1 VVTLLRAATNS
12 KIFKTLFGKMLRS
25 VLLYTNID
33 MDEIVIRDAVEA
45 DLPVILDIY
54 NDVVVNTTAVYSE
67 KPHTLQMRADWYL
80 DRVNNG
86 FPVYVAELNGDITGF
101 CSFGHFR
108 AWPCYRYT
116 AELSLY
122 VAENYRGRGISK
134 IMLQALID
142 RAQEMNIHALLAG
155 VSADNQI
162 SVNLHRS
169 FGFGEV
175 AHFKEVG
182 YKFGRWL
189 DLKFLE
195 LLLNSAP
202 GPI

>member
-1 VVTLLRAATNS
+1 MD
-12 KIFKTLFGKMLRS
+12 K
-25 VLLYTNID
+25 VL
-33 MDEIVIRDAVEA
+33 IRDAHEG
-45 DLPVILDIY
+45 DLAVILDIY
-54 NDVVVNTTAVYSE
+54 NDVIVNTTAVYSE
-67 KPHTLQMRADWYL
+67 KPHTLQMRKDWYL

-86 FPVYVAELNGDITGF
+86 FPVFVAEMDGNITGF

-122 VAENYRGRGISK
+122 VDGSYRGNGISK

-142 RAQEMNIHALLAG
+142 RAVEMNIHALLAG
-155 VSADNQI
+155 ISADNQI
-162 SVNLHRS
+162 SINLHRS
-169 FGFGEV
+169 FGFAEV

-195 LLLNSAP
+195 LILSNTPKAV
-202 GPI
+202 